1 MDVFELQAPSKTI
14 ATMQITRDLRSEKPH
29 NLSTLFS
36 TIPKEILDA
45 CQSARANNTKVDLD
59 SIPTIPDP
67 VLDLDIKEELANL
80 RNYKELITEQKKAR
94 QKIINLLYKSR
105 CQFGAREIAEM
116 YYSMDDV
123 EERLQKRKAIVLDAM
138 ELEGLDVDG
147 TENSADENIEK
158 NTNRKEFSWY
168 SRSEAQK
175 VGLD

>member
-1 MDVFELQAPSKTI
+1 MFELQAPSKTI

-36 TIPKEILDA
+36 TVPKEILDA
-45 CQSARANNTKVDLD
+45 CESSRANNNKVDLD

-80 RNYKELITEQKKAR
+80 RNYKELIIEQKKAR

-105 CQFGAREIAEM
+105 CQFGARDIAEM
-116 YYSMDDV
+116 YYSIDDV
-123 EERLQKRKAIVLDAM
+123 DEKLQKRKAMVLDAM

-147 TENSADENIEK
+147 TENNTDENNEK
-158 NTNRKEFSWY
+158 KTSQKDFSWY
-168 SRSEAQK
+168 SRNEAKK
-175 VGLD
+175 VRLD